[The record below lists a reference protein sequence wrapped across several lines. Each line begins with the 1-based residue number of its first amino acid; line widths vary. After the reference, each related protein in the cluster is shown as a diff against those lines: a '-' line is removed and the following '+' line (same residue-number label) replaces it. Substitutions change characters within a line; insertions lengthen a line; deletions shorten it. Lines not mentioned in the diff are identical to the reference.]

1 MPGTETPSAQ
11 SALRACSLPEAWQ
24 GQPAWRV
31 LDTSFG
37 CGSAFFATWQ
47 VWADDPHRPHLLHY
61 VAIAP
66 EAPALHVVLQSLAA
80 YPTLAGSAT
89 QLERQWFGF
98 LPGFHRLALAQGRVL
113 LTLCVGALQ
122 PMLREQQFTAD
133 SVFLQRAPHPADS
146 VWDRWSI
153 KALARLCRRGT
164 AVANSLR
171 QAPMDNELVQ
181 SGFALLDG
189 GSGCWHYQPP
199 WEPGHTR
206 RGQGN
211 EVACVSSCAVIGAG
225 LAGATV
231 AHALARRGWRVTVLD
246 SAAQPAAG
254 ASGLPVG
261 LLAPQVSRDD
271 SARSRLV
278 RAGLR
283 QTLQLCHELLQY
295 GQDWTQTG
303 VLELRQDGHPALPDA
318 WPAQGAA
325 WSADRGTALWHA
337 AGGWIKPARLVQRC
351 LEGSHVEFVG
361 NSAVSSIARHADQ
374 WVLRDDRGRLLAQA
388 SQVVIAAAGNSVQLL
403 DKLAQ
408 SQPPSAPLALRLA
421 PMGALA
427 GQVTWAL
434 QEAGDE
440 VLLAACRAHPYP
452 VNGHGSFV
460 SQVPMHGA
468 QAWFAGA
475 TYEPE
480 PATPADVAASHRDNL
495 ARLSHLLPQTA
506 NALAPRFASG
516 QVQAWRGVRCTT
528 LDRLPAVG
536 PAQDSPLPSLWISA
550 GLGSRGLTYA
560 ALCAELLAARL
571 GAEPLPV
578 EASLWKIIGATRR
591 GLRRPTQ

>member
-1 MPGTETPSAQ
+1 MPGTELPSAQ
-11 SALRACSLPEAWQ
+11 PALRACSLPEAWQ

-37 CGSAFFATWQ
+37 CGNAFFATWQ

-113 LTLCVGALQ
+113 LTLCVSSLQ
-122 PMLREQQFTAD
+122 PMLREQQFIAD
-133 SVFLQRAPHPADS
+133 SVFLQRAPDS
-146 VWDRWSI
+146 AGGAWDRWSI

-164 AVANSLR
+164 AVSNSLPPA
-171 QAPMDNELVQ
+171 QMHNELVQ
-181 SGFALLDG
+181 SGFAPLDV

-199 WEPGHTR
+199 WAPGHTR
-206 RGQGN
+206 RGHGN
-211 EVACVSSCAVIGAG
+211 QVACVSSCAVIGAG

-231 AHALARRGWRVTVLD
+231 AYALARRGWRVTVLD

-261 LLAPQVSRDD
+261 LLAPQASRDD

-283 QTLQLCHELLQY
+283 QTLLLCHELLQH
-295 GQDWTQTG
+295 GQDWAQTG
-303 VLELRQDGHPALPDA
+303 VLELRQDGQPALPDA
-318 WPAQGAA
+318 WPVQGAA
-325 WSADRGTALWHA
+325 WSEDRGTALWHA

-351 LEGSHVEFVG
+351 LEGSNVEFVG
-361 NSAVSSIARHADQ
+361 NSAVSSIARQTDQ
-374 WVLRDDRGRLLAQA
+374 WILRDDRGRLLARA

-408 SQPPSAPLALRLA
+408 SQPPSAALTLRLA

-427 GQVTWAL
+427 GQVSWAMQ
-434 QEAGDE
+434 QEGDE
-440 VLLAACRAHPYP
+440 VLLAAGAAHPYP
-452 VNGHGSFV
+452 VNGHGSFM
-460 SQVPMHGA
+460 SQVPMQGA
-468 QAWFAGA
+468 KAWFAGA
-475 TYEPE
+475 TYEPDL
-480 PATPADVAASHRDNL
+480 AAPADVAASHRDNQ
-495 ARLSHLLPQTA
+495 ARLAQLLPKTA
-506 NALAPRFASG
+506 AALAARFAKR
-516 QVQAWRGVRCTT
+516 QVQAWRGARCTT
-528 LDRLPAVG
+528 IDRLPAVG
-536 PAQDSPLPSLWISA
+536 PLQSGPQPSLWIST

-560 ALCAELLAARL
+560 ALCAELLVARI

-578 EASLWKIIGATRR
+578 EASLWKTVSATRR
-591 GLRRPTQ
+591 SLLRAAQ